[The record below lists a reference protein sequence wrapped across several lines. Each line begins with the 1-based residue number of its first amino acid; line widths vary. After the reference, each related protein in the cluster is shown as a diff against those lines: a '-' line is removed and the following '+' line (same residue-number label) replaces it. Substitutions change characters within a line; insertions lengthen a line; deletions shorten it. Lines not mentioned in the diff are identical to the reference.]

1 MTSMYRLKKQVEV
14 PNKVEL
20 PSCMYKMEALNRVS
34 GMDLSSSY
42 YGPTRASQKSEDV
55 SSLEVRQEALLERLQ
70 HLRQQLDHLLGN
82 KVVTSNPNTTLHSVV
97 GAATHSSPVK
107 MGGEEKQAEV
117 EQVVARVGDHLAHL
131 NSLQHNFIAQQDKDG
146 GMETDVGRLQDSVLY
161 RLGCLKA
168 ELQCLS
174 ETDEDTFSAVE
185 SVGLAE
191 RQCSILKI
199 IKVLKEEVEFLAEL
213 QKKTD
218 PKDWPSEVDVVTHHR
233 EVVKKLKLL
242 QEELAK
248 MLRGLQDLSWE
259 TTSVHDLVISANPN
273 APPFSLVLLRKL
285 LKEVGCPVFSVNHL
299 HSSVLEVNDV
309 LRSCFIDCPMGD
321 RNKHKVAF
329 TLHWKDVPAPCLMV
343 NPLRQT
349 QISGEANILRYISRL
364 FPLSSQYNY
373 EASGTFMIIT
383 ETDQL
388 MDQLSKQIACGNNK
402 ERQAALRQLNGRLGK
417 TIWLMGNT
425 CSIVDVLT
433 WSLMRQAQLSVSA
446 PANLAKWYM
455 AMTTLAGLDKETE
468 VQEPQPC
475 VNTDTSGSRESSS
488 TGPSNTAH
496 KSKTCLDS
504 KERTKDGSQKTFVDR
519 TGLETHL
526 KQLSIT
532 YQVQDHE
539 EVFTVDALMQHVR
552 DMPGLHMKNLFL
564 KDKKKNLYLLSARH
578 NAEVKLNEIGKQIGV
593 KDLRFGDEDTM
604 FSVLGVKQGCVTA
617 YALINDTNRQVQFLV
632 DQEALSVS
640 HPYVNFH
647 PMSNAA
653 TLGISP
659 NDLSK
664 FLTSTGHEPTLL
676 TLK

>member
-107 MGGEEKQAEV
+107 
-117 EQVVARVGDHLAHL
+117 
-131 NSLQHNFIAQQDKDG
+131 QDKDG

>member
-107 MGGEEKQAEV
+107 
-117 EQVVARVGDHLAHL
+117 
-131 NSLQHNFIAQQDKDG
+131 DKDG

>member
-42 YGPTRASQKSEDV
+42 YGPTRASQSEDV

>member
-526 KQLSIT
+526 KQSNS
-532 YQVQDHE
+532 
-539 EVFTVDALMQHVR
+539 
-552 DMPGLHMKNLFL
+552 MKLGN
-564 KDKKKNLYLLSARH
+564 
-578 NAEVKLNEIGKQIGV
+578 KLV
-593 KDLRFGDEDTM
+593 
-604 FSVLGVKQGCVTA
+604 
-617 YALINDTNRQVQFLV
+617 
-632 DQEALSVS
+632 
-640 HPYVNFH
+640 
-647 PMSNAA
+647 
-653 TLGISP
+653 
-659 NDLSK
+659 
-664 FLTSTGHEPTLL
+664 
-676 TLK
+676 